1 MTNIWNKNE
10 IITPIS
16 EYNLL
21 YQYNKHVNQVQ
32 NIKEQP
38 MNVEKPFHKKKLKS
52 STSKKLLEI
61 KHPENTENKILVQ
74 KILTINNQP
83 SSYALNEDLPIKP
96 SNLGQKI
103 LEMRKLIEDNEGI
116 EKRIKQT
123 NSVINFDKIKQEY
136 KKNKLYLK
144 NLTAHSRRIYNC
156 FVPRVQV
163 PVEVKKKKR
172 VTEKKIAQQQP
183 EGETDKKLVQQL
195 EEPNVADVQQMKS
208 KSNLDQ
214 DKLIYQLNELKLKE
228 DCSEQSEDD

>member
-10 IITPIS
+10 IITPMS

-38 MNVEKPFHKKKLKS
+38 MNVEKPFHKKKLKP

-83 SSYALNEDLPIKP
+83 SAYALNDDLPIKP

-123 NSVINFDKIKQEY
+123 SSVINFDKIKQEY
-136 KKNKLYLK
+136 KKNKIYLK
-144 NLTAHSRRIYNC
+144 NLTACSRRIYNC
-156 FVPRVQV
+156 FVPRAQV
-163 PVEVKKKKR
+163 PVEVKKKKK
-172 VTEKKIAQQQP
+172 VNEKKQQLQDLKRLQQQQP
-183 EGETDKKLVQQL
+183 DEEKEKKHVQQI
-195 EEPNVADVQQMKS
+195 EESNVNEQI
-208 KSNLDQ
+208 
-214 DKLIYQLNELKLKE
+214 KLRSRQINILTQ
-228 DCSEQSEDD
+228 